1 MQARLRLPFSTFSA
15 SALLVGAL
23 FLSSSMLRAADATG
37 LGEIKT
43 FLTTKVAFMSA
54 ATGDFEKNAES
65 YQKIIDANGGDYNR
79 AAMANGPELL
89 GLIAKMQSDYRNF
102 HNKGYET
109 IEGVVAG
116 TKTFVDYDVYL
127 DAGVPKAEAS
137 TDSPYSPL
145 VLKAKSGRVISDRN
159 GNLFHYVIEPA
170 LWGTKSYYLEKL
182 NPAAAEKLGVKYLPK
197 ADVLTAAASEASS
210 KVNELLAKSR
220 AWQPTLD
227 ECVGALVWM
236 TPTLNAYFDEW
247 RDSRYDPVASAGRYV
262 AQSRVLDMRGIMS
275 SLQITCHAILPEL
288 RQKNPGLADQI
299 KYEYE
304 SIMNF
309 LARVDS
315 RDKANGGKMSVAE
328 IEEMAYQAKA
338 LTDQLGPHL
347 KQMAITLGLKLPR
360 KPILA

>member
-1 MQARLRLPFSTFSA
+1 MNNFLKKYSSRTL
-15 SALLVGAL
+15 SALLAVGLLTPAL
-23 FLSSSMLRAADATG
+23 LHAAPEPSSGLS
-37 LGEIKT
+37 EIKK
-43 FLTTKVAFMSA
+43 FLVTKLEFMDA
-54 ATGDFEKNAES
+54 ATSDFSKNAAA
-65 YQKIIDANGGDYNR
+65 YQQIIDANGGDYNR

-89 GLIAKMQSDYRNF
+89 RLVGRMQDDYRTF

-116 TKTFVDYDVYL
+116 TKTFVAYDVYL

-137 TDSPYSPL
+137 TDSPFSPL
-145 VLKAKSGRVISDRN
+145 VLKSKSGRIISDRN

-182 NPAAAEKLGVKYLPK
+182 NPEAAEKLGVKYLPK
-197 ADVLTAAASEASS
+197 ADVLTAASQEATV
-210 KVNELLAKSR
+210 KLDEFLAKAK

-227 ECVGALVWM
+227 ECVGALIWM

-275 SLQITCHAILPEL
+275 SLQITCEAILPEL
-288 RQKNPGLADQI
+288 RQKNPALADQL
-299 KYEYE
+299 KFEYQ

-309 LARVDS
+309 LDRVDS

-338 LTDQLGPHL
+338 LTDQIAPHL
-347 KQMAITLGLKLPR
+347 KQMIVILNLKLPR
-360 KPILA
+360 KPVLS